1 MTMNG
6 GPAQVTTQ
14 SGGTSPAHST
24 LGISQGLVWPSLGLT
39 NVQIQVLKK
48 YFNVSKSQFQC
59 WLCRVTCRQLAL
71 LWEHGAA
78 LGTQG
83 CGAGGVQEGEPS
95 RSPMLFSGPSASIA
109 RPRHNCPVGAQG
121 AGRGSQELG
130 DGVASKQAW
139 LGSSQGCSLGSGLAR
154 LLSLP
159 GGCPS

>member
-1 MTMNG
+1 MS
-6 GPAQVTTQ
+6 Q
-14 SGGTSPAHST
+14 SHNSSAGSAGSPAGS
-24 LGISQGLVWPSLGLT
+24 WPSSG
-39 NVQIQVLKK
+39 NMGQPWVLK
-48 YFNVSKSQFQC
+48 
-59 WLCRVTCRQLAL
+59 A
-71 LWEHGAA
+71 
-78 LGTQG
+78 
-83 CGAGGVQEGEPS
+83 GAGGVQEGEPS